1 MRSCRIVTGGK
12 GEGKTSFLLSIS
24 SGSYGFLS
32 IHRGSCYYLHEIPSG
47 EERLLMTSSP
57 SFPDMIGRW
66 YYDESAFAYANGCLS
81 RFEEG
86 TVIIDEIGRLEAD
99 GKGFAPGLRAV
110 ICKDVDLIIS
120 VRDEFVPIVV
130 SSFALAEAVVERI

>member
-32 IHRGSCYYLHEIPSG
+32 IHRGSCYYLHEIQSG

-81 RFEEG
+81 RVEEG
-86 TVIIDEIGRLEAD
+86 TVIIDEM
-99 GKGFAPGLRAV
+99 

-120 VRDEFVPIVV
+120 VRDEFVPIIV